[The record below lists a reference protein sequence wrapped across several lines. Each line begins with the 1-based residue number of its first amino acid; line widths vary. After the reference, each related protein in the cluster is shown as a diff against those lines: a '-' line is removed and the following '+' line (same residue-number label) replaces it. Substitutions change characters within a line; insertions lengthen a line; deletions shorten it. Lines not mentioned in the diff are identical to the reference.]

1 MDITN
6 DCHGG
11 TMKLHQLEA
20 LVASA
25 ETGSVRSAA
34 RRLGISQP
42 AVTRALR
49 ELETEQQLPLL
60 VRSPTGLSFTDHG
73 QALLAHARLILNQ
86 MRQAEEQ
93 MGLRRGRLEG
103 RLCVGITPWVSLIL
117 LPDVLRA
124 FRQHMPEVQLEL
136 FDSFAMIAQ
145 PLLRTGSMDLIIG
158 QPSPGMSPQEF
169 RIEPILRYE
178 TGIMVRRD
186 HPRMGCDSIHGLL
199 DQDWLLNFAPDGR
212 ERLIEEVFTRH
223 GAQLD
228 PRRIVQ
234 ANSALL
240 AQSLVEQSDM
250 CTWVPKI
257 MAVAPMFEGRTVI
270 LALRERFMA
279 CDLCLISRR
288 HTPMSPAAEMF
299 IHCLKSSARAHA
311 RKSGAWSKL
320 LHVATQAPSEG
331 SGRG

>member
-1 MDITN
+1 
-6 DCHGG
+6 
-11 TMKLHQLEA
+11 MKLHQLEA

-34 RRLGISQP
+34 RRLGVSQP

-49 ELETEQQLPLL
+49 ELEAEQQLPLL
-60 VRSPTGLSFTDHG
+60 LRSPAGLSFTAHG

-93 MGLRRGRLEG
+93 MSLRRGRLEG
-103 RLCVGITPWVSLIL
+103 RLCVGVTPWVSLIL
-117 LPDVLRA
+117 LPHALRS
-124 FRQHMPEVQLEL
+124 FRRQMPEVRLEF

-145 PLLRTGSMDLIIG
+145 PLLRDGSMDLAVG

-169 RIEPILRYE
+169 RIEPILRYQ
-178 TGIMVRRD
+178 TGIMVRRG
-186 HPRMGCDSIHGLL
+186 HPRAGCASIHDLL

-212 ERLIEEVFTRH
+212 ERLIDELFTRH
-223 GAQLD
+223 GVHLD
-228 PRRIVQ
+228 EARIVQ

-240 AQSLVEQSDM
+240 AQALVEQGDM

-257 MAVAPMFEGRTVI
+257 MAVAPMFEGRTMI
-270 LALRERFMA
+270 LALREQFRT

-288 HTPMSPAAEMF
+288 NTPPSPAAEAF
-299 IHCLKSSARAHA
+299 VHCLKASVREQAQKARQW
-311 RKSGAWSKL
+311 GEL
-320 LHVATQAPSEG
+320 LRPAAE
-331 SGRG
+331 R